1 MPPPRLIPLAMS
13 ALLALIASP
22 IAAFTSPLPST
33 RSTATKSALFALDPV
48 TYLRTEWVSAALC
61 TNQTP
66 RSADKVLQLGTS
78 DGRIVNFVP
87 RTVRNIITSSSEPRD
102 SPEKGGLSISTRRQ
116 LKQAAERR
124 SSSFITYSDQPAD
137 RLIETQDSSVDVVV
151 MFQSV
156 ERMVENGYDW
166 KKAVRE
172 AGRVL
177 KPGGRFLFVESAEV
191 YGESFLEEVMSLSE
205 GGIGGDEDLE
215 TESEISTGGSTAD
228 NLELAENRRND
239 QRNVI
244 FSEVGFDNVDLV
256 LQPHVA
262 GVAIKAMDADLTMQ
276 QRLEKRSQEEE
287 DRLADLSLS
296 AFERGSK
303 KRRRKKVKKGGF
315 GGNDN
320 KEEMGTVS

>member
-1 MPPPRLIPLAMS
+1 
-13 ALLALIASP
+13 
-22 IAAFTSPLPST
+22 
-33 RSTATKSALFALDPV
+33 
-48 TYLRTEWVSAALC
+48 
-61 TNQTP
+61 
-66 RSADKVLQLGTS
+66 
-78 DGRIVNFVP
+78 
-87 RTVRNIITSSSEPRD
+87 
-102 SPEKGGLSISTRRQ
+102 
-116 LKQAAERR
+116 
-124 SSSFITYSDQPAD
+124 
-137 RLIETQDSSVDVVV
+137 
-151 MFQSV
+151 
-156 ERMVENGYDW
+156 MVEYGYDW

-191 YGESFLEEVMSLSE
+191 DGESFLEEVMSLSE
-205 GGIGGDEDLE
+205 GGIGGDDSDEDLE
-215 TESEISTGGSTAD
+215 TESEISIGGSTAD

>member
-1 MPPPRLIPLAMS
+1 
-13 ALLALIASP
+13 
-22 IAAFTSPLPST
+22 
-33 RSTATKSALFALDPV
+33 
-48 TYLRTEWVSAALC
+48 
-61 TNQTP
+61 
-66 RSADKVLQLGTS
+66 
-78 DGRIVNFVP
+78 
-87 RTVRNIITSSSEPRD
+87 
-102 SPEKGGLSISTRRQ
+102 
-116 LKQAAERR
+116 
-124 SSSFITYSDQPAD
+124 
-137 RLIETQDSSVDVVV
+137 
-151 MFQSV
+151 
-156 ERMVENGYDW
+156 MVENGYDW

-191 YGESFLEEVMSLSE
+191 GGESFLEEVLSLSSE
-205 GGIGGDEDLE
+205 GGENEATVD
-215 TESEISTGGSTAD
+215 ESEISTGSTSAASAD
-228 NLELAENRRND
+228 NDNDEPSENN
-239 QRNVI
+239 NII

-315 GGNDN
+315 GGGDN

>member
-1 MPPPRLIPLAMS
+1 
-13 ALLALIASP
+13 
-22 IAAFTSPLPST
+22 
-33 RSTATKSALFALDPV
+33 
-48 TYLRTEWVSAALC
+48 
-61 TNQTP
+61 
-66 RSADKVLQLGTS
+66 
-78 DGRIVNFVP
+78 
-87 RTVRNIITSSSEPRD
+87 
-102 SPEKGGLSISTRRQ
+102 
-116 LKQAAERR
+116 
-124 SSSFITYSDQPAD
+124 
-137 RLIETQDSSVDVVV
+137 
-151 MFQSV
+151 
-156 ERMVENGYDW
+156 
-166 KKAVRE
+166 
-172 AGRVL
+172 
-177 KPGGRFLFVESAEV
+177 
-191 YGESFLEEVMSLSE
+191 MSLSE